1 MSNPRLDLLGT
12 KTAYVPTL
20 EDASKSFFSKYNPEN
35 DTFVAEQNNLAVGFR
50 PSWVLQARE
59 LTELQTIL
67 KNQLRLI
74 IEGDEV
80 VLSKPE
86 DIADGGGLRKGWF
99 NKDKLTVSYETTDDP
114 TTLPIEAVDK
124 YNEIYGT
131 VQYKG
136 QSDSTPNSAQLPEGT
151 HVGHWLKDG
160 NMPEDNNHDKIHFV
174 NFRDFKRIT
183 FGPGEIYSH
192 PQDGLQSY
200 FLTNDETRHIDLC
213 GWVGSD
219 EWYAAKDRIYDEDGQ
234 EGAPDSAYTNYP
246 PNEYNANGSGATA
259 NIPLEWSVDN
269 HESPRELLGV
279 QPDVT
284 YIFGLSFHE
293 SVVKPGGT
301 ASNDR
306 YLLDNAAGYN
316 NHEAPGAYRVKFVV
330 DSMDY
335 IPVFTG
341 SLCPY
346 AVQFCK
352 TLVNFPWDDEVC
364 PVGVPDFDGNGVD
377 HVGFGWSDFWS
388 FLVPYVDNQTT
399 SFPSD
404 HDLYPDRPW
413 KEVAA
418 EKLIQALG
426 VLGYEIKPGDETL
439 PDFDKRIVLYKY
451 PTVEEYFNIFNKY
464 GIRKTF
470 VDTENQLDDRE
481 KNRLKLNHNSV
492 VWDYRLI
499 DPEYLS
505 GPDYVPQG
513 GIIGNGLMDLYMKS
527 AYHNNLL
534 GFAFGINYAQY
545 YVPFGGDLGDF
556 VFYQNHELDPMFI
569 PYVPTLKIGYRG
581 APQATDPEPYFI
593 ERLTQTVAQ
602 IKSLASDALTT
613 STNQNFI
620 PILHVT
626 NNIFGEIGGS
636 DGVGLGFG
644 KIFDPREL
652 RFIMSPSP
660 RWDWYVADT
669 DGDGVENDGA
679 IAPRTYYSYHG
690 VTLPLGNTESIS
702 STYFTKDGPYTWT
715 Q

>member
-99 NKDKLTVSYETTDDP
+99 NKDKLTVSCETTHNP
-114 TTLPIEAVDK
+114 TTLPQESVDK
-124 YNEIYGT
+124 YNEIYGK
-131 VQYKG
+131 VQMHP
-136 QSDSTPNSAQLPEGT
+136 DDDQLLEGT
-151 HVGHWLKDG
+151 HVGDWLKNG
-160 NMPEDNNHDKIHFV
+160 EAVGTKTYFV

-200 FLTNDETRHIDLC
+200 FLRNDETRHIDLY

-219 EWYAAKDRIYDEDGQ
+219 IDYAVNDKIYDEDGQ
-234 EGAPDSAYTNYP
+234 EGAPDSADGNYP

-259 NIPLEWSVDN
+259 NTPLQDN
-269 HESPRELLGV
+269 DESPRELLGV

-284 YIFGLSFHE
+284 YILGLSFHE

-341 SLCPY
+341 NLCPY
-346 AVQFCK
+346 AMQFCK
-352 TLVNFPWDDEVC
+352 TLLNFPWDDEVC
-364 PVGVPDFDGNGVD
+364 PVGWPTDDGDDIHGLFTWFDIMTGIIPKLDDLTTLFSED
-377 HVGFGWSDFWS
+377 H
-388 FLVPYVDNQTT
+388 P
-399 SFPSD
+399 
-404 HDLYPDRPW
+404 LYSLRSW
-413 KEVAA
+413 ASVAA

-426 VLGYEIKPGDETL
+426 ILGYEIKPGDEGQD
-439 PDFDKRIVLYKY
+439 DFSKRIVLYKY

-505 GPDYVPQG
+505 GPDYVSPG
-513 GIIGNGLMDLYMKS
+513 GLIGNGLMDLYMKS
-527 AYHNNLL
+527 EYYNELL

-545 YVPFGGDLGDF
+545 YDLISGEHEGGYL
-556 VFYQNHELDPMFI
+556 FYQNHALDPMFI
-569 PYVPTLKIGYRG
+569 PYVPALKIGYRG
-581 APQATDPEPYFI
+581 APAATDIQPYFTP
-593 ERLTQTVAQ
+593 ERLPQTVAQ

-620 PILHVT
+620 PIL
-626 NNIFGEIGGS
+626 NINSDRAVPGEVGS
-636 DGVGLGFG
+636 QGSE
-644 KIFDPREL
+644 IFDPREL
-652 RFIMSPSP
+652 RFIMTPHKNTNRYWP
-660 RWDWYVADT
+660 
-669 DGDGVENDGA
+669 GDDPFNPEYQS
-679 IAPRTYYSYHG
+679 RTYYSYHG
-690 VTLPLGNTESIS
+690 VTLPFLLDTSDPPAG
-702 STYFTKDGPYTWT
+702 YFTKEEPYTWT

>member
-20 EDASKSFFSKYNPEN
+20 EDASKSFFSKYKPEN

-86 DIADGGGLRKGWF
+86 DIADGGGLRNGWF
-99 NKDKLTVSYETTDDP
+99 NKDKLTVSCETTHNS
-114 TTLPIEAVDK
+114 TTLPLEAVDK
-124 YNEIYGT
+124 YNEIYGK

-136 QSDSTPNSAQLPEGT
+136 YNDTTDNPVPLPEGT

-160 NMPEDNNHDKIHFV
+160 SMPEDSSHNKEDFV

-200 FLTNDETRHIDLC
+200 FLTNDETRHIDLY

-219 EWYAAKDRIYDEDGQ
+219 IDYALYDKIYDEDGQ
-234 EGAPDSAYTNYP
+234 DGAPDGAYKNYP

-259 NIPLEWSVDN
+259 NTPLQDN
-269 HESPRELLGV
+269 IESRREILGV
-279 QPDVT
+279 QPNVT

-316 NHEAPGAYRVKFVV
+316 NHEAPGAYRIKFNV

-341 SLCPY
+341 NLCPY
-346 AVQFCK
+346 AMQFCK
-352 TLVNFPWDDEVC
+352 TLLNFPWDDEVC
-364 PVGVPDFDGNGVD
+364 PVVGYPNVGGDDIHGFFTWFDIMTFLIPKLDDLTYPFPAED
-377 HVGFGWSDFWS
+377 H
-388 FLVPYVDNQTT
+388 PY
-399 SFPSD
+399 SGRS
-404 HDLYPDRPW
+404 W
-413 KEVAA
+413 AEVAA

-426 VLGYEIKPGDETL
+426 ILGYEIKPGDEGQD
-439 PDFDKRIVLYKY
+439 DFSKRIVLYKY

-505 GPDYVPQG
+505 GYIPQG
-513 GIIGNGLMDLYMKS
+513 GLIGNGLMDLYMKS
-527 AYHNNLL
+527 EYYNDLL

-545 YVPFGGDLGDF
+545 YAETPPQYEAAGYVY
-556 VFYQNHELDPMFI
+556 YQNHALDPMFI
-569 PYVPTLKIGYRG
+569 PYVPALKIGYRG
-581 APQATDPEPYFI
+581 APTATDVQPYFT
-593 ERLTQTVAQ
+593 ERFPQTVAQ

-613 STNQNFI
+613 SINQNFI
-620 PILHVT
+620 PIL
-626 NNIFGEIGGS
+626 NINSDRAGPNDVGPQGS
-636 DGVGLGFG
+636 Q
-644 KIFDPREL
+644 IFDPREL
-652 RFIMSPSP
+652 RFIMTPHKNTTSYWP
-660 RWDWYVADT
+660 
-669 DGDGVENDGA
+669 GDDPFYPEYQSRA
-679 IAPRTYYSYHG
+679 YYSYHG
-690 VTLPLGNTESIS
+690 VTLPFLLDTSNPPAG
-702 STYFTKDGPYTWT
+702 YFTKEEPYSW

>member
-35 DTFVAEQNNLAVGFR
+35 DTFVAEQNNLTVGFR

-99 NKDKLTVSYETTDDP
+99 NKDKLTVSCETTHNS
-114 TTLPIEAVDK
+114 TTLPLESVDK
-124 YNEIYGT
+124 YNEIYGK
-131 VQYKG
+131 VQTE
-136 QSDSTPNSAQLPEGT
+136 DEELEEGT

-160 NMPEDNNHDKIHFV
+160 DMPGTKTYFV

-183 FGPGEIYSH
+183 FGPAEIFSH

-200 FLTNDETRHIDLC
+200 FLTNDETRHIDLY

-219 EWYAAKDRIYDEDGQ
+219 IDYAVNDKIYDEDGQ
-234 EGAPDSAYTNYP
+234 EGAPDSADGNYP

-259 NIPLEWSVDN
+259 NTPLQDN
-269 HESPRELLGV
+269 IESPRELLGV
-279 QPDVT
+279 QPEVT
-284 YIFGLSFHE
+284 YILGLSFHE

-316 NHEAPGAYRVKFVV
+316 NHEAPGAYRVKFNV

-341 SLCPY
+341 NLCPY
-346 AVQFCK
+346 AMQFCK
-352 TLVNFPWDDEVC
+352 TLLNFPWDDEVC
-364 PVGVPDFDGNGVD
+364 PVGYPNVGGDDIHGFFTWFDIMTFLIPKLDDLTYPFPAED
-377 HVGFGWSDFWS
+377 H
-388 FLVPYVDNQTT
+388 PY
-399 SFPSD
+399 SGRS
-404 HDLYPDRPW
+404 W
-413 KEVAA
+413 AEVAA

-426 VLGYEIKPGDETL
+426 ILGYEIKPGDEGQD
-439 PDFDKRIVLYKY
+439 DFSKRIVLYKY

-505 GPDYVPQG
+505 GYIPQG
-513 GIIGNGLMDLYMKS
+513 GLIGNGLMDLYMKS
-527 AYHNNLL
+527 QYYNELL

-545 YVPFGGDLGDF
+545 FDQIGQVIEDGY

-569 PYVPTLKIGYRG
+569 PYVPALKIGYRG
-581 APQATDPEPYFI
+581 APLATDIQPYFT
-593 ERLTQTVAQ
+593 ERLPQTVAQ

-626 NNIFGEIGGS
+626 SDRAVLANVGPQGS
-636 DGVGLGFG
+636 Q
-644 KIFDPREL
+644 IFDPREL
-652 RFIMSPSP
+652 RFIMTPHKSRSS
-660 RWDWYVADT
+660 YY
-669 DGDGVENDGA
+669 NDNDFY
-679 IAPRTYYSYHG
+679 PEFQSRTYYSYHG
-690 VTLPLGNTESIS
+690 VTLPNNNTENPPAG
-702 STYFTKDGPYTWT
+702 YFNYEEPYSW